1 LWAAVCPVS
10 GSGLSPACHQSF
22 CLSSLCL
29 LKVHVEISSLPLPS
43 SLVCLQHPTSSAV
56 CSFSI
61 SCLFNF
67 FWWGGG
73 GHSAQGAMLVY
84 LRGGCG
90 NTTCC
95 LFAHQ
100 LVCCASP
107 KQVWSQHLAAQEPS
121 CFLSVMWLGETL
133 YRLGVQG
140 VKVLILLGAFFLPS
154 KILLQYS
161 SKILDLQ
168 SSCCL
173 ILYSSHHLGSLCS
186 AFLAHFL

>member
-73 GHSAQGAMLVY
+73 GSFCPGGYAGLSQGWLWEYHMLLICSPVG
-84 LRGGCG
+84 LLDISQAGLELASGDVGALLFSQCNVARRSFVRTGSSGCR
-90 NTTCC
+90 
-95 LFAHQ
+95 
-100 LVCCASP
+100 SP
-107 KQVWSQHLAAQEPS
+107 ESS
-121 CFLSVMWLGETL
+121 C
-133 YRLGVQG
+133 
-140 VKVLILLGAFFLPS
+140 AFFC
-154 KILLQYS
+154 QV
-161 SKILDLQ
+161 
-168 SSCCL
+168 
-173 ILYSSHHLGSLCS
+173 
-186 AFLAHFL
+186 LAPVCQQGF